1 MAIEAYINEEKT
13 IKVLIRLAVKTAIRP
28 INPRMPI
35 ISTRISFR
43 LHPLRRRLL
52 QPLHTQ
58 PLKRSK
64 RPRPRLNRIRRRNKI
79 TRRIRHIRRR
89 IGILERLLARV
100 DGPGGDVD
108 LLAFGHVERFEEGV
122 HVFPA
127 VELAEAAEFGGGYG
141 FEGVACA
148 VAVDELLDVC
158 GLDFAAVVYDFA
170 CGVD

>member
-58 PLKRSK
+58 PLEGSK
-64 RPRPRLNRIRRRNKI
+64 SPRARLNRIRRRNKI

-100 DGPGGDVD
+100 DGPSGNVD
-108 LLAFGHVERFEEGV
+108 LLSFGHIERFEEGV

-127 VELAEAAEFGGGYG
+127 VELAQATEFSLRDG
-141 FEGVACA
+141 FEGIASA
-148 VAVDELLDVC
+148 VTVDELLDVC
-158 GLDFAAVVYDFA
+158 GLDLAAVVDDFA

>member
-1 MAIEAYINEEKT
+1 MT
-13 IKVLIRLAVKTAIRP
+13 VV
-28 INPRMPI
+28 
-35 ISTRISFR
+35 STRIS
-43 LHPLRRRLL
+43 LRFHTLRSRLL
-52 QPLHTQ
+52 ESLHTQ
-58 PLKRSK
+58 PLERSK
-64 RPRPRLNRIRRRNKI
+64 SPRPRLNRIRRRNKI

-127 VELAEAAEFGGGYG
+127 VELTQATEFGGGYG

-158 GLDFAAVVYDFA
+158 GLDFAAVVDDFTRRI
-170 CGVD
+170 D